1 LGIESNKRVV
11 SLDLKNHKTLS
22 KVVDLQLQCISN
34 AFDFEVEKFSRDVVI
49 TIKL

>member
-22 KVVDLQLQCISN
+22 KVVDLQLH
-34 AFDFEVEKFSRDVVI
+34 F
-49 TIKL
+49 